1 MGHKRG
7 NRKRFNNAIETIY
20 QGEQRYGMPM
30 MKASQAVGG
39 VLTMFPPSAELG
51 LVLEGGGLVGEQ
63 MLKGAKSVH
72 DGKAKAPNVKALTK
86 GFKKLGQAVMK

>member
-30 MKASQAVGG
+30 MKASQVVGG
-39 VLTMFPPSAELG
+39 AMTMFPPSAELG
-51 LVLEGGGLVGEQ
+51 LVLEGG
-63 MLKGAKSVH
+63 
-72 DGKAKAPNVKALTK
+72 N
-86 GFKKLGQAVMK
+86 